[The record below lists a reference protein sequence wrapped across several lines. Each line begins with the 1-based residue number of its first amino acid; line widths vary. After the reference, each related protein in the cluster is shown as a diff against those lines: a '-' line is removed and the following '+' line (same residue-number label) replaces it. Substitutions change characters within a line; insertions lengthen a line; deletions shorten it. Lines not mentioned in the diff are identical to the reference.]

1 MSPTEIAQYAL
12 YASEKWR
19 IRDGILPFLTP
30 PEQRAFERFEQQR
43 KKKETARPVKSTCA
57 GHDTL
62 TANRKE
68 VKLKPAVIGRKGN
81 AKRRQGHV
89 QKWRV

>member
-1 MSPTEIAQYAL
+1 M
-12 YASEKWR
+12 
-19 IRDGILPFLTP
+19 
-30 PEQRAFERFEQQR
+30 
-43 KKKETARPVKSTCA
+43 CA

-68 VKLKPAVIGRKGN
+68 VNLKPAVIGRKGN
-81 AKRRQGHV
+81 AKKWQGHI

>member
-1 MSPTEIAQYAL
+1 MASLLGGLADRLPQHKSIFL
-12 YASEKWR
+12 YKAPLLAA
-19 IRDGILPFLTP
+19 GCF
-30 PEQRAFERFEQQR
+30 
-43 KKKETARPVKSTCA
+43 TCA

-68 VKLKPAVIGRKGN
+68 VNLKPAVIGRKGN
-81 AKRRQGHV
+81 AKKGQGHI

>member
-1 MSPTEIAQYAL
+1 MPPTRSPCVIHPTPTKTL
-12 YASEKWR
+12 
-19 IRDGILPFLTP
+19 LTTT
-30 PEQRAFERFEQQR
+30 FESLVMQLSGSL
-43 KKKETARPVKSTCA
+43 ARGTRLMCA

-68 VKLKPAVIGRKGN
+68 VNLKPAVIGRKGN
-81 AKRRQGHV
+81 AKKGQGHV